1 LGNSDFNKAIQIN
14 PEYAEAY
21 SNRGN
26 LYKDQKKWDLA
37 VADYNKAIQINPEDA
52 LAYVGKGIVML
63 TTGNN
68 QKAIQNLQKAA
79 QLSKVQG
86 NTELYELIMP
96 ILQKLQK

>member
-1 LGNSDFNKAIQIN
+1 
-14 PEYAEAY
+14 
-21 SNRGN
+21 
-26 LYKDQKKWDLA
+26 
-37 VADYNKAIQINPEDA
+37 
-52 LAYVGKGIVML
+52 ML